1 MQMISK
7 KIIAPCSIMLLAFS
21 CSEKG
26 TQSFISKEVNT
37 VPPTITVL
45 ANLPDSSKPVRIPLK
60 KPPRKIRAGK
70 PEVRPISNPDTLGLP
85 SFTNYSTEQ
94 GLALSSVL
102 CGFRDEKGNLW
113 LGTDGGGVSRYDGK
127 SFTNFTIENG
137 LAHVSV
143 FGVYEDKKGN
153 LWFGTEGGVSRY
165 DGKSFTHFTIHAV
178 SSIMEDNSGKL
189 WFGTWGDG
197 VSSYNDT
204 AFTKY
209 TTANG
214 LAHNVVYNITK
225 DRKGDLWFCTVG
237 GASHYD
243 GNSFNNFTT
252 ERGLINDFVTIV
264 TEDKKGKVWFG
275 TWGGGI
281 SCYDG
286 KSFIHFTKAQGFI
299 NDSVVWITEDKTGDI
314 WFGTK
319 GGVSKYNGNS
329 FTNFTT
335 AQGLP
340 HNSVNSITEDKTG
353 NLWFGTWGGGVSC
366 YNGKALTN
374 FTVSQ
379 GLTDNNVWGIGE
391 DKNGNLWFGTDDGGV
406 SRYDG
411 KSFANFTS
419 AHGLT
424 KGIIKSITKDTKGN
438 LWFGSGGGGVIRYDG
453 SSFTNFT
460 TAQGLID
467 NSITS
472 ITEDKKGNIWFGTGG
487 GVSLYDGR
495 SFTNFTTAQGLIHN
509 HIGSITEDR
518 TGNIWFGTGGGV
530 SLYDGRSF
538 TNYTTAQGLINNGVF
553 RIREDKKGNL
563 WFGTKG
569 GVSRFDGRSFT
580 NFTTA
585 HGLAS
590 NSVWG
595 MVIDLQGNIFIG
607 SNLGYSV
614 LKGFKSLDPNSSSNE
629 KIISAVNP
637 LDNEKLKNYQPV
649 FEIYNKGSGYPL
661 TDLDAGSMF
670 VDSKGIIWGGFSDR
684 LVRFDYNAIVKNTEP
699 PAVFIQSVKIH
710 EENIAWNNLI
720 KKRKTNPEFDS
731 LANLTE
737 EMAVFGRI
745 LYASERDSIQHK
757 FSGIKFD
764 SITPFYPIPQNLV
777 IPYDHNNIT
786 FDFVAIE
793 PARYVAVRY
802 QYILEGYDEDWSPIT
817 KKTSATF
824 GNIREGEYT
833 FKLRARNP
841 DGVWSEPIT
850 YTFKVLPPWHRTW
863 LFRTIAFIFLVDIIY
878 SIVRWRLRKK
888 FELQLER
895 SEKETQMAEMR
906 QRTAEL
912 LQQKSELEMQ
922 ALRSQMNPHFIF
934 NSLNSINRFI
944 LQNNRTQASEYLTK
958 FSKLVRLILQNS
970 QASLISLESELEAL
984 ELYLDLEALRFDH
997 RFGYKIS
1004 VPKDLDI
1011 EALQVPPLIIQPY
1024 TENAIWHGL
1033 MHKEDKGQLDIEV
1046 SEESDHLYFK
1056 ISDNGIGR
1064 KQAAAMASKSATKHK
1079 SMGLRITQD
1088 RIAMLQK
1095 VNGESPV
1102 KIIDLEYA
1110 DGSAAGT
1117 EVIIKMPLVYD

>member
-1 MQMISK
+1 MILVLFYSCSDKESRSSISK
-7 KIIAPCSIMLLAFS
+7 VSEATTAPP
-21 CSEKG
+21 K
-26 TQSFISKEVNT
+26 
-37 VPPTITVL
+37 ITVL
-45 ANLPDSSKPVRIPLK
+45 ANLPDSSKPVQILLK
-60 KPPRKIRAGK
+60 KPPRKIPAGK
-70 PEVRPISNPDTLGLP
+70 PVAHRIPNTDGLGVP
-85 SFTNYSTEQ
+85 NFTNYNIEQ
-94 GLALSSVL
+94 GLALSTVW
-102 CGFRDEKGNLW
+102 CGSKDTKGNLW
-113 LGTDGGGVSRYDGK
+113 FGTDGGGVSQYDGKSFTNFTIANGLAHNVVYCIMEDKKGNLWFGTGRGVSRYDGKSFTNFAMHPVSSIMEDNSGKLWFSTYGDGVSCYNDTAFRKFTTEDGLADNAVGSIAKDRTGNLWFGTGRGASCYDGNSFTNFTTANGLANDQVKIITQDKTGKLWFGTMGGGVSYYDGNSFTNFTTTQGLINNIVYCITEDKTGKIWIGTEKGASCYDGVSFTNFSTERELDLGVWSITEDNNGNLWFGTLGGGISRYHGKAFTNFTVSQGLADNTVWPIGEDITGNLWFGTAGRGVSRYDGK
-127 SFTNFTIENG
+127 SFTNFTTTEG
-137 LAHVSV
+137 LAGNYFKSIAK
-143 FGVYEDKKGN
+143 DKKGN
-153 LWFGTEGGVSRY
+153 LWFGISERGASCYDGKSFINFTTAQGLINNGVSSIREDKSGNLWFGTIEGVSCYDGKSFINFTTAQGLIHNRVNSITEDRTGNLWFGTTGGVSRY
-165 DGKSFTHFTIHAV
+165 DGKSFT
-178 SSIMEDNSGKL
+178 N
-189 WFGTWGDG
+189 
-197 VSSYNDT
+197 Y
-204 AFTKY
+204 TK
-209 TTANG
+209 
-214 LAHNVVYNITK
+214 
-225 DRKGDLWFCTVG
+225 
-237 GASHYD
+237 
-243 GNSFNNFTT
+243 
-252 ERGLINDFVTIV
+252 EQGLIHN
-264 TEDKKGKVWFG
+264 
-275 TWGGGI
+275 
-281 SCYDG
+281 
-286 KSFIHFTKAQGFI
+286 
-299 NDSVVWITEDKTGDI
+299 
-314 WFGTK
+314 
-319 GGVSKYNGNS
+319 GV
-329 FTNFTT
+329 F
-335 AQGLP
+335 
-340 HNSVNSITEDKTG
+340 SIR
-353 NLWFGTWGGGVSC
+353 
-366 YNGKALTN
+366 
-374 FTVSQ
+374 
-379 GLTDNNVWGIGE
+379 E
-391 DKNGNLWFGTDDGGV
+391 DKNGNLWFGTE
-406 SRYDG
+406 
-411 KSFANFTS
+411 N
-419 AHGLT
+419 
-424 KGIIKSITKDTKGN
+424 
-438 LWFGSGGGGVIRYDG
+438 
-453 SSFTNFT
+453 
-460 TAQGLID
+460 
-467 NSITS
+467 
-472 ITEDKKGNIWFGTGG
+472 
-487 GVSLYDGR
+487 
-495 SFTNFTTAQGLIHN
+495 
-509 HIGSITEDR
+509 
-518 TGNIWFGTGGGV
+518 
-530 SLYDGRSF
+530 
-538 TNYTTAQGLINNGVF
+538 
-553 RIREDKKGNL
+553 
-563 WFGTKG
+563 

-585 HGLAS
+585 QGLAN

-607 SNLGYSV
+607 TNLGYSV
-614 LKGFKSLDPNSSSNE
+614 LKGFKSLSPDSSSNE

-637 LDNEKLKNYQPV
+637 LDNEKLKSYQPV
-649 FEIYNKGSGYPL
+649 FEIYNNGSGYPL
-661 TDLDAGSMF
+661 TDLDLGSMF

-684 LVRFDYNAIVKNTEP
+684 LVRFDYNAIVKNTEL
-699 PAVFIQSVKIH
+699 PAVFIQSLKIH

-737 EMAVFGRI
+737 EMAVFGRA

-764 SITPFYPIPQNLV
+764 SIAPFYPVPQNL
-777 IPYDHNNIT
+777 ILPYEHNNIT

-863 LFRTIAFIFLVDIIY
+863 LFRTIAFILLVDIIY
-878 SIVRWRLRKK
+878 SIVRWRLRQK
-888 FELQLER
+888 FKLHLER

-922 ALRSQMNPHFIF
+922 ALRAQMNPHFIF

-970 QASLISLESELEAL
+970 QAPLISLESELEAL

-1046 SEESDHLYFK
+1046 SEEKDHLYFK
-1056 ISDNGIGR
+1056 IADNGIGR

-1079 SMGLRITQD
+1079 SMGLKITRD

-1102 KIIDLEYA
+1102 KIIDLENT

-1117 EVIIKMPLVYD
+1117 EVIIKMPLIYA